1 MKTQGVSLG
10 PQLLGHARSFNL
22 HCLSKGCGCVHT
34 PKNSSEWIQGQ
45 KELRYK
51 SHLWETA
58 FEPTRDD
65 RVCRRQLLFLV
76 SSKLEWVPLQKGS
89 WTPGK
94 FQGILILFF
103 YQAHKT
109 ELWFKESHQNTVKGN
124 IHTSSDYF
132 SLCKIKTF
140 WGWGGEWDKWFSLGS
155 KV

>member
-34 PKNSSEWIQGQ
+34 PKNSSDWIQGQ
-45 KELRYK
+45 KELRNE

-65 RVCRRQLLFLV
+65 RVRRRHRPFLV
-76 SSKLEWVPLQKGS
+76 SSKLEWVPLWKGS

-103 YQAHKT
+103 YHVHKT
-109 ELWFKESHQNTVKGN
+109 EPWFKGSHQHTSPGNT
-124 IHTSSDYF
+124 HTSSDYF
-132 SLCKIKTF
+132 SLCKIKTSWE
-140 WGWGGEWDKWFSLGS
+140 WGTRMRY
-155 KV
+155 VV